1 MTDDK
6 NNDIMSNG
14 MSKSVLIKSHEFTR
28 SIYTE
33 KFLEGI
39 ANFDL
44 VENLLTKVECCIKYK
59 TVEGW
64 TDEELTPLFDIIEV
78 LENEVLRRLE
88 KGQKIGDLLIQ
99 LRNL

>member
-14 MSKSVLIKSHEFTR
+14 MSKSGLINSYEFTR

-64 TDEELTPLFDIIEV
+64 TDEELTPLFDIIDA

-88 KGQKIGDLLIQ
+88 KGQKIADCMSEMI
-99 LRNL
+99 NL